1 MIDLLGVLV
10 LVAAPL
16 LGLAS
21 IDGLTWARDRWLL
34 LMAGLGLGLLARLEP
49 MLAVSGLAVLAWWR
63 TQRTL
68 PAVATWAAITGGWFL
83 ARAMSP
89 GARRWALWA
98 LLGMAVGQ
106 TALILV
112 QWRTG
117 RPPMGTFGHRTL
129 AGSYLAV
136 LFPLAVSTHW
146 GLAVVL
152 GIGLAV
158 SCSWVAWIGAAVGL
172 AWLLPWTALLTVA
185 AGIVLAGLCWPLWRA
200 NRLEGLGGRDVWIDR
215 WLGVRGVSLDGLRA
229 RLVAWIGLTKGLTWR
244 GHGPGATAQA
254 LMGLHVRSGGIGIHG
269 GHAHN
274 EPLEYVYDYGGLGAL
289 AVGWACWRIAPGL
302 RLGDPLSAAVVAGAV
317 TLLGTAILRSPATG
331 VPWWALA
338 AWSAA

>member
-1 MIDLLGVLV
+1 MVLLLT
-10 LVAAPL
+10 PL
-16 LGLAS
+16 LGLAK
-21 IDGLTWARDRWLL
+21 IADADLGWARDRWLV
-34 LMAGLGLGLLARLEP
+34 LMAGVGLSLLGWLEP
-49 MLAVSGLAVLAWWR
+49 MLAAGGLAVLAWWR

-68 PAVATWAAITGGWFL
+68 PAVVTWAAIAGVWFL

-89 GARRWALWA
+89 GARRLALWVF
-98 LLGMAVGQ
+98 LWLAVAQ
-106 TALILV
+106 TALVVI

-117 RPPMGTFGHRTL
+117 QPPMGTFGHRTL

-136 LFPLAVSTHW
+136 LLPLAVATHW
-146 GLAVVL
+146 SLAVVL

-185 AGIVLAGLCWPLWRA
+185 AGIAIAGLCWPLWRA
-200 NRLEGLGGRDVWIDR
+200 NRLEGLAGGRDVWIDR

-317 TLLGTAILRSPATG
+317 TLLGTAMLRSPATG

-338 AWSAA
+338 AWSVA